1 MLSLI
6 ICSTHSA
13 LSDSFEANI
22 QKTIG
27 TEYEIVHIDNSKHQY
42 NIFEAYNEGVARSK
56 GEYLCFVH
64 EDVRFH
70 SKNWGKVVEQHL
82 SQPFVGAIG
91 VAGGNVV
98 LDKLDW
104 RFYGFGHVYLIQGTS
119 SIEEMPGY
127 YISHK
132 PSCICQV
139 PLLQVTVL
147 DGVWICIR
155 KDLFKQ
161 IRFDDEHFHDFHLY
175 DSDICMQINQLGLGV
190 FVTHDVL
197 LEHFSEGTFS
207 AGYSDSLEVFARK
220 WKDCLPLI
228 KGIYIS
234 EEAISEALV
243 TAQKLFCER
252 LSHDAIVIGLRKK
265 LGTRKDGKEHLDYTH
280 EEKQVM
286 EESAF
291 TYRKWSIKN
300 KELDNAYVWALV
312 LQYLKAP
319 YATRK
324 CKIIM
329 KFIWYRL
336 LGLGKMR
343 RFSDYDV

>member
-22 QKTIG
+22 QNTIG
-27 TEYEIVHIDNSKHQY
+27 TEYEIIHVDNSRHQY
-42 NIFEAYNEGVARSK
+42 NIFEAYNEGVAKAK

-70 SKNWGKVVEQHL
+70 SRDWGKTVEQHL

-104 RFYGFGHVYLIQGTS
+104 RFYGFGYVNLIQGTT
-119 SIEEMPGY
+119 SIEETPGY

-132 PSCICQV
+132 SFSNCRL
-139 PLLQVTVL
+139 PLLQVAVL

-155 KDLFKQ
+155 KELFKQ

-175 DSDICMQINQLGLGV
+175 DSDICMQVNQIGLGV

-207 AGYSDSLEVFARK
+207 AGYSDSLDIFARK
-220 WKDCLPLI
+220 WKNSLPLI
-228 KGIYIS
+228 KGISVS
-234 EEAISEALV
+234 EQDINEALV
-243 TAQKLFCER
+243 RAQKLYSER
-252 LSHDAIVIGLRKK
+252 LYRDAIVIGLRKK
-265 LGTRKDGKEHLDYTH
+265 LSLEKNGGLDYSF
-280 EEKQVM
+280 EEKQLM
-286 EESAF
+286 EKSAF
-291 TYRKWSIKN
+291 TYRKWCIKN
-300 KELDNAYVWALV
+300 DELDNVDVWALV
-312 LQYLKAP
+312 LQYLRAP

-324 CKIIM
+324 CKLVT
-329 KFIWYRL
+329 KYLWYRL
-336 LGLGKMR
+336 LKFGKM
-343 RFSDYDV
+343 DKTPYYDRS